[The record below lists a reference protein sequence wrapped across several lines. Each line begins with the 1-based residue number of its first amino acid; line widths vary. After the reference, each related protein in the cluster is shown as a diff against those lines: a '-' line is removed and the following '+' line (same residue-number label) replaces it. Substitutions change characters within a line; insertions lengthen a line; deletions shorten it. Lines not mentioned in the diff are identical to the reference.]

1 MHNYAPPIVCADDD
15 LISWRDM
22 SSRFTIITSM
32 LAVAA
37 GVSGAGAQEAAF
49 PNKPIRLI
57 MPNAPGSSNDVLS
70 RLLAIKLGEILG
82 QQVVIDNRAGA
93 GGTIG
98 VETAAH
104 AVPDGYTLVAA
115 SSATHSIAPHVYSKL
130 NYDVNRD
137 FTPISLFV
145 ITQNLLAVHPS
156 IPAKTVREFIDYA
169 KSKPGTLNMASAGAG
184 STSHLAG
191 VMFTTLAHIQSVHV
205 PYKGGGPS
213 VAAVVAGE
221 AQWVF
226 TPIAGPLPH
235 VRSGRLRA
243 LAVGGVQRS
252 PVAPEIPTVAESG
265 VPGYNS
271 SGWNGIMGPRGLP
284 KPIVA
289 KLHDAIAKALASPD
303 VKESFAAQGAEPFSD
318 TPEQFAQHVRN
329 EYVRFGK
336 AVKDAGLKVE

>member
-1 MHNYAPPIVCADDD
+1 
-15 LISWRDM
+15 M

-104 AVPDGYTLVAA
+104 AIPDGYTLVAA

-191 VMFTTLAHIQSVHV
+191 VMFTTLTNIQSVHV

-265 VPGYNS
+265 VPDTTRAAGTASWVRVVYRSRSWRSCTTRSQRRSHRPMSRSCSLLRARNRSAIHPSNS
-271 SGWNGIMGPRGLP
+271 HSTYAMNTCASARRS
-284 KPIVA
+284 KT
-289 KLHDAIAKALASPD
+289 LASRSNKIPLQLLR
-303 VKESFAAQGAEPFSD
+303 KRS
-318 TPEQFAQHVRN
+318 N
-329 EYVRFGK
+329 E
-336 AVKDAGLKVE
+336 